1 MMMQR
6 LGRWKGLGIAGVGVA
21 LLVGGCRTTPVS
33 AETPGVVI
41 RHADGST
48 EITREV
54 VFAQSRLTR
63 WLRVKELRRQNTG
76 HGLLAPGITVQ
87 STYGG
92 TLRFEYRFCWFDAAG
107 HEVAAD
113 TSSWKPVTMRQG
125 ESKAL
130 DSVAPTPEVT
140 AFQLILRVP

>member
-1 MMMQR
+1 MMER
-6 LGRWKGLGIAGVGVA
+6 LGRWKGLGIAAAGMA
-21 LLVGGCRTTPVS
+21 LLFGGCRTTPVS
-33 AETPGVVI
+33 PEAPGVVV

-54 VFAQSRLTR
+54 VFANSRLSR
-63 WLRVKELRRQNTG
+63 WLRVTELRRLDSG

-92 TLRFEYRFCWFDAAG
+92 TLRFEYRFCWFDATG
-107 HEVAAD
+107 REVAAD
-113 TSSWKPVTMRQG
+113 TSSWKPATLRLG
-125 ESKAL
+125 ESRAL

-140 AFQLILRVP
+140 AFQLRLRVP